1 MLHKIEKFLE
11 QFLTDATSWS
21 QATDEVYDLARTSRE
36 FLDEYDDVKVEAV
49 DFATLDTPAK
59 WNSVCR
65 EAIWRNYDLMRP
77 HTQLLFH
84 DDFTERYGAKLANK

>member
-1 MLHKIEKFLE
+1 MFNKIEKFLE
-11 QFLTDATSWS
+11 QFPTDATTWM

-49 DFATLDTPAK
+49 DATTLRTPAE
-59 WNSVCR
+59 WNTVCR
-65 EAIWRNYDLMRP
+65 EVILRNYDLMRP

-84 DDFTERYGAKLANK
+84 DYFTERYGAKN

>member
-1 MLHKIEKFLE
+1 MFNKIEKFLE
-11 QFLTDATSWS
+11 QFPTDANTWT
-21 QATDEVYDLARTSRE
+21 QATNEVYNLARISRE

-59 WNSVCR
+59 WNTVCR
-65 EAIWRNYDLMRP
+65 EVILRNYDLMHP

-84 DDFTERYGAKLANK
+84 DYITERYGAKN

>member
-1 MLHKIEKFLE
+1 MFSKIEKFLE
-11 QFLTDATSWS
+11 QFPTDATSWV
-21 QATDEVYDLARTSRE
+21 QATDEVRDLARASRE
-36 FLDEYDDVKVEAV
+36 MLDEYDDIKVEAV

-84 DDFTERYGAKLANK
+84 DYFTERYGAKK

>member
-1 MLHKIEKFLE
+1 
-11 QFLTDATSWS
+11 LTASSTTLRLSLQPS
-21 QATDEVYDLARTSRE
+21 SNALMSLPQATDEVYDLARISRK
-36 FLDEYDDVKVEAV
+36 FLDEFDDIKVEAV

-77 HTQLLFH
+77 RTQLLFH
-84 DDFTERYGAKLANK
+84 DYFMERYGAKN

>member
-1 MLHKIEKFLE
+1 MFNKIEKFLE
-11 QFLTDATSWS
+11 QFPTDATSWT
-21 QATDEVYDLARTSRE
+21 QATDEVYDLACTSRE

-49 DFATLDTPAK
+49 DFATLDTPAI

-65 EAIWRNYDLMRP
+65 EAIWHNYDLMRP

-84 DDFTERYGAKLANK
+84 DYFTERYGAKN

>member
-1 MLHKIEKFLE
+1 MTRKENLLVEIYNLRNQIAEIKGNKIVNIVEF
-11 QFLTDATSWS
+11 S
-21 QATDEVYDLARTSRE
+21 QTRE

-49 DFATLDTPAK
+49 DFATLDAPAK

-65 EAIWRNYDLMRP
+65 KAIWRNYDLMRP

-84 DDFTERYGAKLANK
+84 DYFMERYGVKN

>member
-1 MLHKIEKFLE
+1 MFNKIEKFLE
-11 QFLTDATSWS
+11 QFPTNATCGS

-36 FLDEYDDVKVEAV
+36 FLYEYDDAKVEAV
-49 DFATLDTPAK
+49 DFATLVTPAK

-84 DDFTERYGAKLANK
+84 DYFTERYGAKN